1 MQKECSNKKKWRK
14 QIRFRRQFPI
24 KIQVCESVFWNFS
37 LPTNLTWC
45 AMYTVHPLCVT
56 TLISVLQSNIILVQ
70 FWSLL
75 FSDPITL
82 PLALLPPLI
91 QSGIQSNWKFSSCLW
106 WCEDWLRRVLVEQTR
121 LNWAGTQEKPLL
133 WSIHGCA
140 RAPPQEDLGHE
151 LETSGLLS
159 LPL

>member
-82 PLALLPPLI
+82 PLALLPPLPI
-91 QSGIQSNWKFSSCLW
+91 SLSYNQESNRIESFNHI
-106 WCEDWLRRVLVEQTR
+106 RGGVR
-121 LNWAGTQEKPLL
+121 
-133 WSIHGCA
+133 I
-140 RAPPQEDLGHE
+140 DLSE
-151 LETSGLLS
+151 CLLS
-159 LPL
+159 KQGWIERVHRKSHCCEVSMVAQEPLPFVRSNRTCF